1 MSRIGNMPVDIPS
14 GVTVTVADGQVSV
27 KGPKGEVSRNIPE
40 TITVRQEENQVI
52 VTRPD
57 DGRKNKALH
66 GLTRALI
73 NNMVKGV
80 TEGFERKLE
89 LHGVGYRAQVT
100 GDILVVDC
108 GLSHQVKY
116 KIPNGI
122 TIDVDKP
129 ATGGAMPIT
138 PVSIKG
144 IDNIM
149 VGDVAAHL
157 RSVRPPE
164 PYQGKGIR
172 YADEYVRRKV
182 GKKAG

>member
-1 MSRIGNMPVDIPS
+1 MSRIGNMPVPVPS
-14 GVTVTVADGQVSV
+14 GVTVTVNEESVAV
-27 KGPKGEVSRNIPE
+27 KGPKGELSRPLPAP
-40 TITVRQEENQVI
+40 ITVKVEDGQVI
-52 VTRPD
+52 VSRPND
-57 DGRKNKALH
+57 ERKNRALH
-66 GLTRALI
+66 GLVRALI
-73 NNMVKGV
+73 ANMVKGV

-100 GDILVVDC
+100 GNQLVMDC

-116 KIPNGI
+116 TIPDGI
-122 TIDVDKP
+122 TIEVDKP

-138 PVSIKG
+138 PLSIKG
-144 IDNIM
+144 IDNIL
-149 VGDVAAHL
+149 VGDIAAHL
-157 RSVRPPE
+157 RSRRPPE